1 MDLLYA
7 SKVCSQRKFQEVFES
22 TSVKPGQSIQKY
34 HRLMLDGLRKNLG
47 DSINVM
53 AAIPVSRRS
62 SKQLYF
68 RGDQEYYDGITYS
81 YLPFINIPV
90 FRQLF
95 LSVSGLIHVVFWLQR
110 HPQSVVICD
119 VLDVSISIVSL
130 IASKA
135 TGHKSVGIVTD
146 VPTIRPKEENRTD
159 NLIKK
164 AIARTNMYIL
174 SKFDAYVFLT
184 DQMNELINEDNK
196 PYVVMEGH
204 VDTNMADIIN
214 LIENKYPLRTIMYT
228 GALKEVYGLKLLV
241 DAFLAA
247 NLDDTEL
254 HLYGSGDF
262 ERELRSICAENH
274 NIKYFGTVPN
284 ETAVKAQMRATLL
297 VNPRFTDGEYTKYS
311 FPSKNMEYMVS
322 GTPVLTTRLPG
333 MPKEYYDYVYL
344 IENETVDGLA
354 QTLKMIWAK
363 PAEELHQKGQ
373 EAKQFVLEN
382 KNNYVQAGRV
392 FQMLQFI
399 NSSGNIE

>member
-1 MDLLYA
+1 MDILYS
-7 SKVCSQRKFQEVFES
+7 SKLCSPTKFKKLIQMTNISSGEAV
-22 TSVKPGQSIQKY
+22 QKY
-34 HRLMLDGLRKNLG
+34 HRLMLEGMKENIGETIEVL
-47 DSINVM
+47 S
-53 AAIPVSRRS
+53 AIPVSRGN
-62 SKQLYF
+62 SKKLF
-68 RGDQEYYDGITYS
+68 FPSDHEEYEGVNYH
-81 YLPFINIPV
+81 YLPFINIPI
-90 FRQLF
+90 FRQLC
-95 LSVSGLIHVVFWLQR
+95 LIGSGLIHGVFWFKR

-333 MPKEYYDYVYL
+333 MPKEYYEYVYL
-344 IENETVDGLA
+344 IKTETVGGLA
-354 QTLKMIWAK
+354 ETLKLIWAK
-363 PAEELHQKGQ
+363 PAEYLHQKGQ
-373 EAKQFVLEN
+373 EAKRFVLAN
-382 KNNYVQAGRV
+382 KNNVAQAARV
-392 FQMLQFI
+392 VQMLQSI
-399 NSSGNIE
+399 VEG